1 MIDHKTKSLGGL
13 LKELREANKLTLR
26 EMEKHTG
33 ISNAY
38 LSQVE
43 NGQIKKPSTN
53 YLFKISEVLNYP
65 YEALMERAG
74 HIVPKKEGTIS
85 KSESEKQSNEQSK
98 AFAIFSSIRDLTEEE
113 AEALVE
119 FLNWR
124 RSREEKKRDERG
136 RS

>member
-1 MIDHKTKSLGGL
+1 MMESKTKSLGGL

-26 EMEKHTG
+26 EMEKLTG

-43 NGQIKKPSTN
+43 NGQIKKPSPN

-65 YEALMERAG
+65 YESLMERAG
-74 HIVPKKEGTIS
+74 HVVPKNREIS
-85 KSESEKQSNEQSK
+85 SESQSIKQSSEQSK
-98 AFAIFSSIRDLTEEE
+98 AIAIFSSIRNLTEEE

-124 RSREEKKRDERG
+124 RSRQEKKRDER
-136 RS
+136 

>member
-1 MIDHKTKSLGGL
+1 MGEL

-26 EMEKHTG
+26 EMEKRTG

-43 NGQIKKPSTN
+43 NSQIKKPSPN
-53 YLFKISEVLNYP
+53 YLFKISEALNYS

-74 HIVPKKEGTIS
+74 YVVPKKNLTKKDKL
-85 KSESEKQSNEQSK
+85 KSVEKSSEQSK

-124 RSREEKKRDERG
+124 RSRQVKNRDER
-136 RS
+136 

>member
-1 MIDHKTKSLGGL
+1 
-13 LKELREANKLTLR
+13 
-26 EMEKHTG
+26 MERLTG

-43 NGQIKKPSTN
+43 TGQIKKPSPN
-53 YLFKISEVLNYP
+53 YLFKISEALNYP
-65 YEALMERAG
+65 YESLMERAG
-74 HIVPKKEGTIS
+74 HVVPKKDRALFD
-85 KSESEKQSNEQSK
+85 KLESRGQSGEQAK

-124 RSREEKKRDERG
+124 RSRQEKKT
-136 RS
+136 

>member
-1 MIDHKTKSLGGL
+1 MINSKSKSLGEL

-26 EMEKHTG
+26 EMEKQTG

-43 NGQIKKPSTN
+43 NGQIKKPSPN
-53 YLFKISEVLNYP
+53 YLFKISEALNYP
-65 YEALMERAG
+65 YESLMERAG
-74 HIVPKKEGTIS
+74 FVVPSKDVDPS
-85 KSESEKQSNEQSK
+85 DKSESNGRLSKESK
-98 AFAIFSSIRDLTEEE
+98 AFAIFSSIKDLTEDE

-124 RSREEKKRDERG
+124 RSRQEKKRDER
-136 RS
+136 